1 MGLRRKFLR
10 EHCLRRERENK
21 MFEVADRVKRL
32 PPYLFAEI
40 EKAIKEKKEQGVDL
54 ISLSIGDPDLPP
66 PPFVIASLEEEV
78 ANLKNHNYSF
88 SQGEPDFRQAVA
100 AWYKKRFHVDLSQDE
115 VIALMGSKE
124 GLANVARAFV
134 NAGDRVL
141 VPDPGYPVYNNGST
155 ILNDGIPTPMPLLQ
169 ENGFKPDFEAIHP
182 EKVKMMFLNY
192 PNNPTSA
199 TVDKNFLKQA
209 VEFAREN
216 NIILCYDNA
225 YSETTF
231 DGYKAPS
238 ILEVDGAMD
247 VAVEFHSCSK
257 SFNMTGD
264 RIAFAVGNKQLI
276 GGLTKIKSQIDSGP
290 PVYIQKV
297 AAKAL
302 ASYKSDKPPDF
313 LKKNNKVYAERRDVL
328 VDRLCSMGFK
338 CDKPKATFY
347 VWLNCKSSS
356 IEFATKLL
364 SVGVA
369 VTPGIGF
376 GEHGENYVRFSL
388 TQPKERI
395 MEACKR
401 IAALFGSAES
411 Q

>member
-1 MGLRRKFLR
+1 MNVEF
-10 EHCLRRERENK
+10 
-21 MFEVADRVKRL
+21 ADRLKRL

-40 EKAIKEKKEQGVDL
+40 EKVMKEKKAQGVDL

-66 PPFVIASLEEEV
+66 PSFVVAALKKEV

-88 SQGEPDFRQAVA
+88 SHGEHGFRQAVA
-100 AWYKKRFHVDLSQDE
+100 DWYKKRFRVDLTPDE

-134 NAGDRVL
+134 NAGDHVL
-141 VPDPGYPVYNNGST
+141 VPDPSYPVYNNGAA
-155 ILNDGIPTPMPLLQ
+155 ILNDGIPVAVPLLQ
-169 ENGFKPDFEAIHP
+169 ENGFKPDFGSVHP

-199 TVDKNFLKQA
+199 TVDKRFLEEA
-209 VEFAREN
+209 VDFARDN

-231 DGYKAPS
+231 GGYKAPS

-247 VAVEFHSCSK
+247 VAVEFNSCSK
-257 SFNMTGD
+257 TFNMTGD

-276 GGLTKIKSQIDSGP
+276 SGLTKVKSQVDSGP

-297 AAKAL
+297 AAEAL
-302 ASYKSDKPPDF
+302 ASYTGSEQPDF
-313 LKKNNKVYAERRDVL
+313 LKKNNSVYAERRDLL
-328 VDRLCSMGFK
+328 VNRLREMGFK
-338 CDKPKATFY
+338 CEKPKATFY

-356 IEFATKLL
+356 MEFANKLL
-364 SVGVA
+364 SVGVV
-369 VTPGIGF
+369 VTPGVGF
-376 GEHGENYVRFSL
+376 GEHGENYVRVAL

-395 MEACKR
+395 IEACDR
-401 IAALFGSAES
+401 IAGVF
-411 Q
+411 